1 MMARDR
7 NDSPYTWDW
16 KSPDNHDLAYER
28 ERLQTIQ
35 VPPKP
40 RGPVHTTAAYLVAY
54 LVAYLGTFPKEKK
67 DHLMQVAE
75 AFAPYLGLLQHEETA
90 TDMCARVQPGDR
102 STLPVVPIMYGAI
115 ARKVNKHG
123 MAETRQS
130 FLLLP

>member
-1 MMARDR
+1 MARDR
-7 NDSPYTWDW
+7 NDNPHTWDW

-40 RGPVHTTAAYLVAY
+40 RDPVHTTAAY

-75 AFAPYLGLLQHEETA
+75 AFAPYLGLPQHEETT
-90 TDMCARVQPGDR
+90 TDMYARVKR
-102 STLPVVPIMYGAI
+102 RVEEMARVLRMIAELRAI
-115 ARKVNKHG
+115 AGNNKPLTVDDVI
-123 MAETRQS
+123 E
-130 FLLLP
+130 